1 MAHLFNHE
9 RHLPVPAQRRL
20 YARIATILQSN
31 FRNRRP
37 DAVSRAACSGPDEGI
52 VAAQHTL
59 YIVVCENR
67 RPLPGATFARTA
79 ALRAGMIGDC
89 GRRAG
94 PAHGVLRIVGTEAV
108 TDEIPQWLIRDRTQ
122 RG

>member
-9 RHLPVPAQRRL
+9 RHLPVPARRRL

-59 YIVVCENR
+59 YIVRCENR
-67 RPLPGATFARTA
+67 RPLPGATFGPDSCVASRHDRR
-79 ALRAGMIGDC
+79 LRSP
-89 GRRAG
+89 RRNGAWG
-94 PAHGVLRIVGTEAV
+94 AENCRNRSRH
-108 TDEIPQWLIRDRTQ
+108 
-122 RG
+122 